1 VAVGMKTLCHP
12 FATIDA
18 PTQSWHS
25 DCRYEGEMWSSE
37 SRRIGTMSM
46 SRRCQHKR
54 LAGKSRGQAQME
66 FVLSIF
72 FVMMFTFGMLELVL
86 LVYTYNVL
94 ADSAKEG
101 VRYAIVHGTDN
112 ATCSG
117 PGGGGVSCTDSSGAN
132 VTATVQQYAQYS
144 FHSTSSMTIAV
155 TYPDSSSA
163 PPSRVQVHISYPY
176 QPFFGMGWPT
186 VTVNAAAAGRI
197 MF

>member
-1 VAVGMKTLCHP
+1 MK
-12 FATIDA
+12 IDQA
-18 PTQSWHS
+18 K
-25 DCRYEGEMWSSE
+25 RA
-37 SRRIGTMSM
+37 RLL
-46 SRRCQHKR
+46 HKR
-54 LAGKSRGQAQME
+54 VASTSRGQAQME
-66 FVLSIF
+66 FVLSIL
-72 FVMMFTFGMLELVL
+72 FVMLFTFGMLEMVL

-132 VTATVQQYAQYS
+132 VTARVQQYAQYS

-155 TYPDSSSA
+155 SYPDSSSA

-176 QPFFGMGWPT
+176 QPFFGLGWPT

>member
-1 VAVGMKTLCHP
+1 MNQAK
-12 FATIDA
+12 
-18 PTQSWHS
+18 
-25 DCRYEGEMWSSE
+25 
-37 SRRIGTMSM
+37 GTHLL
-46 SRRCQHKR
+46 HKR
-54 LAGKSRGQAQME
+54 PANKSRGQAQME
-66 FVLSIF
+66 FVLSALLV
-72 FVMMFTFGMLELVL
+72 VMFIFGMLEMVL

-101 VRYAIVHGTDN
+101 VRYAIVHGTDS

-144 FHSTSSMTIAV
+144 FHSTSSMTV
-155 TYPDSSSA
+155 TVSYPDSSSA

-197 MF
+197 VF

>member
-1 VAVGMKTLCHP
+1 
-12 FATIDA
+12 
-18 PTQSWHS
+18 
-25 DCRYEGEMWSSE
+25 
-37 SRRIGTMSM
+37 MSM
-46 SRRCQHKR
+46 SRQCQCKK
-54 LAGKSRGQAQME
+54 LASKSRGQAQIE
-66 FVLSIF
+66 FVLSIL
-72 FVMMFTFGMLELVL
+72 FVMLFTFGMLEMVL

-101 VRYAIVHGTDN
+101 VRYAIVHGTDSAACN
-112 ATCSG
+112 N
-117 PGGGGVSCTDSSGAN
+117 PGGGGVSCRQLWRD

-176 QPFFGMGWPT
+176 QPFFGLGWPT

-197 MF
+197 TF

>member
-1 VAVGMKTLCHP
+1 MRIEHATRTHP
-12 FATIDA
+12 L
-18 PTQSWHS
+18 
-25 DCRYEGEMWSSE
+25 
-37 SRRIGTMSM
+37 
-46 SRRCQHKR
+46 HKR
-54 LAGKSRGQAQME
+54 LASKSRGQAQVE
-66 FVLSIF
+66 FVLSIL
-72 FVMMFTFGMLELVL
+72 FVMLFTFGMLELVL

-101 VRYAIVHGTDN
+101 VRYAIVHGTDS
-112 ATCSG
+112 AACSG

-132 VTATVQQYAQYS
+132 VQTTVQQYAQYS
-144 FHSTSSMTIAV
+144 FHSTSAMTIAV

-176 QPFFGMGWPT
+176 QPFFGLGWPT